1 MNAIERNT
9 NFTRFTAGPVRYF
22 KFIGI
27 CLQPPERPH
36 TKYKRMLTVLTIAL
50 MFLHQ
55 IAYILEPGRTFAEQ
69 SAAAGLL
76 NYTTVSGG
84 KILFLIYNRC
94 LLLSNHCQLAA
105 LYPSAA
111 MERHYKLEHYL
122 RIYARVQ
129 TLLYNFFK
137 YILIIY
143 LIYPIAQSL
152 YDLWSSGVYS
162 YIMPTLFWYPV
173 PLEQSLYVYIVYLL
187 FACFCSFCA
196 GLIILSAD
204 LCLFS
209 SVSQLMLHLDL
220 LAQRISALR
229 PAQEG
234 SLSALKAIIEYHQKI
249 LTLAHNVNSIFAPSI
264 LFSLASSSFILCFSA
279 YQLLDDVSFI
289 FVLKVFLL
297 LCYEMKQVVITCYYG
312 DKLMDSSANLFT
324 AVYAHNWTDGSP
336 VYKRLVLFMLV
347 RTYRPIALKVAGIS
361 DVSLITL
368 KQVLST
374 SYQIFT
380 VLKTT

>member
-9 NFTRFTAGPVRYF
+9 NFARFTAGPVRYL
-22 KFIGI
+22 KFFGI
-27 CLQPPERPH
+27 LLQQPEIPCS
-36 TKYKRMLTVLTIAL
+36 KYQRILIVVTIAL

-55 IAYILEPGRTFAEQ
+55 IGYILEPGRTFAEQ

-84 KILFLIYNRC
+84 KILFLVYNRR
-94 LLLSNHCQLAA
+94 LLLRSHCQLAA

-111 MERHYKLEHYL
+111 VERHYKLEHYL
-122 RIYARVQ
+122 RIYAHVQ

-137 YILIIY
+137 YILIVY
-143 LIYPIAQSL
+143 LTYPIMQSF

-173 PLEQSLYVYIVYLL
+173 PLEQSL
-187 FACFCSFCA
+187 FCA
-196 GLIILSAD
+196 AFIILSAD

-220 LAQRISALR
+220 LAQRIKELQ
-229 PAQEG
+229 PAEEG
-234 SLSALKAIIEYHQKI
+234 SLNALKSIIEYHQQI
-249 LTLAHNVNSIFAPSI
+249 LTIAKDVNSIFAPSI

-279 YQLLDDVSFI
+279 YQLLDDVSFV
-289 FVLKVFLL
+289 FALKVFLL
-297 LCYEMKQVVITCYYG
+297 LGYEMKQVVITCYYG

-336 VYKRLVLFMLV
+336 VYKRLVLFMMV
-347 RTYRPIALKVAGIS
+347 RTYRPIALNVAGIS

-374 SYQIFT
+374 AYQIFT